1 MSEDC
6 SMLLGSI
13 KNIFVSFKRI
23 VNLFIQSW
31 PTKTFAR
38 EIRFGMC
45 WAVMVYFVVL
55 VLEVSNPWVFRI
67 SPCHLE
73 ARLSVFI
80 C

>member
-6 SMLLGSI
+6 SMLLDLI
-13 KNIFVSFKRI
+13 RNIFVSFERI
-23 VNLFIQSW
+23 VNLFIQNC
-31 PTKTFAR
+31 PTKTFAQ

-55 VLEVSNPWVFRI
+55 VSEVNNPWLCRI

-73 ARLSVFI
+73 ARLNVFI
-80 C
+80 